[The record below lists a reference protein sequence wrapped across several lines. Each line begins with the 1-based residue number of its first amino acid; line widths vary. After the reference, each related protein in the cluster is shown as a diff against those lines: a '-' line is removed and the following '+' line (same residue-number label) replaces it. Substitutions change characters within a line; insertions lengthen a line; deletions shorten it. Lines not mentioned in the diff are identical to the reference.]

1 MVGYNL
7 DIIGVNEMDIIRLFL
22 DKNYNIQMLVNKWL
36 LLPFFIIFLIWLF
49 RLLKNM
55 FFKDDKSLTKVYE
68 IDEAV
73 IGIGDQKIKIKP
85 NYEDMQIAYKL
96 WIELSTRKIGLPI
109 DFDNDV
115 IIEIYNS
122 WYEFFR
128 ITRELVKEIPVSKVR
143 KNKSTQD
150 LVKIAIE
157 VLNKGLRPHLTK
169 WQAKFRKWY
178 TEEIGKEENK
188 GLPPQEIQ
196 QKYPEYE
203 KLINEMQ
210 EVNRKLIEYR
220 KILKELAIGK

>member
-1 MVGYNL
+1 MAGYNL
-7 DIIGVNEMDIIRLFL
+7 NIIGANEMDIIRLFL
-22 DKNYNIQMLVNKWL
+22 DKNYNIYIFVNKWL
-36 LLPFFIIFLIWLF
+36 LLLFFIIIIFLIWLF
-49 RLLKNM
+49 RLFKKN
-55 FFKDDKSLTKVYE
+55 DKSLTKVYY
-68 IDEAV
+68 IDEAI
-73 IGIGDQKIKIKP
+73 IGIGNQKIKIKP

-128 ITRELVKEIPVSKVR
+128 ITRELVKEIPVLKVR
-143 KNKSTQD
+143 KNESTQD

-178 TEEIGKEENK
+178 TEEIEKEENK
-188 GLPPQEIQ
+188 ELSPQEIQ
-196 QKYPEYE
+196 QKYPEYK

-210 EVNRKLIEYR
+210 EVNKKLIEYR
-220 KILKELAIGK
+220 KILKKLAIEK

>member
-7 DIIGVNEMDIIRLFL
+7 NIIGANEMDIIRLFL

-55 FFKDDKSLTKVYE
+55 FFKNDKSLTKVYE

-143 KNKSTQD
+143 KNESTQD

-178 TEEIGKEENK
+178 TEEIEKEENK

>member
-7 DIIGVNEMDIIRLFL
+7 NIIGANEMDIIRLFL

-55 FFKDDKSLTKVYE
+55 FFKNDKSLTKVYE

-143 KNKSTQD
+143 KNKSTRTI
-150 LVKIAIE
+150 VRIAVE
-157 VLNKGLRPHLTK
+157 VLNEGLRPHLTK

-178 TEEIGKEENK
+178 TEEIEKKENK

-196 QKYPEYE
+196 QKFPEYE

-210 EVNRKLIEYR
+210 EVNKKLIEYR